1 MKKLVKFLLPF
12 VVASSAIF
20 SGCDKNK
27 NKEDNRVLLSFG
39 DMHATATREIDVAKL
54 AELTKANENFLFVV
68 STNSCGCWDD
78 FEPVLNQ
85 YLVSNKGVCYRI
97 DFNNFKDAAVTYGL
111 ANVSS
116 STTTFAIFE
125 NGKVKTSLCT
135 ADDKNIMYDATKFN
149 KYMDETVIKPGCY
162 FITKDDVSTIKNSGQ
177 SAVIY
182 FERSACGDCSTL
194 NPGLLRTYVKDHGNS
209 NKVYVLDCQEYWR
222 NKNASDYQS
231 YLDFKDEMGMS
242 AKNNP
247 TYGYTMFPED
257 PEKKTNGVFPYFS
270 YIENG
275 EYASGCVIYNDS
287 IAKQDGKY
295 VVVESYY
302 TPERANSLQYTNKVI
317 KGLEL
322 TADDVYD
329 TSSYVMWKSESADT
343 YYKEI
348 LNSFLNYAL
357 PKQTFNF

>member
-12 VVASSAIF
+12 VVASSAFF

-54 AELTKANENFLFVV
+54 AELTKAKENFLFVV
-68 STNSCGCWDD
+68 STNTCGCWSD

-85 YLVSNKGVCYRI
+85 YLLSNKGVCYRI

-111 ANVSS
+111 VNVSS

-162 FITKDDVSTIKNSGQ
+162 FITKDDVATIKGSGQ
-177 SAVIY
+177 SAVVY

-194 NPGLLRTYVKDHGNS
+194 NPGLLRTYVKEHS
-209 NKVYVLDCQEYWR
+209 NANKIYVLDCQEYWR
-222 NKNASDYQS
+222 KSDAADYS
-231 YLDFKDEMGMS
+231 TYIEVKKELGM
-242 AKNNP
+242 AEETNP
-247 TYGYTMFPED
+247 TYGFES
-257 PEKKTNGVFPYFS
+257 GVFPFFS

-275 EYASGCVIYNDS
+275 EYASGSVIYNDTVEK
-287 IAKQDGKY
+287 IDGKY
-295 VVVESYY
+295 VVTNSYY
-302 TPERANSLQYTNKVI
+302 TTERAGALQYTNKVL

-322 TADDVYD
+322 TANDVYD
-329 TSSYVMWKSESADT
+329 TSSYVMWKSESADAH
-343 YYKEI
+343 YKEI
-348 LNSFLNYAL
+348 LDSFLNYAL